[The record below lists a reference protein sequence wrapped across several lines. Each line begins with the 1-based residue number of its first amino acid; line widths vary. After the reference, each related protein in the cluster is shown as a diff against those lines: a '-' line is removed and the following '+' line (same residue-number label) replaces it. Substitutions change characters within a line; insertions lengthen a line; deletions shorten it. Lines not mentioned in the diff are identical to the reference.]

1 MQIRDVRL
9 FAASVAL
16 MLLVG
21 EAARAGTKVEQCTA
35 SGSSVSIPIDMD
47 SDSCFT
53 ASTGAT
59 VCTDSSG
66 YSNFS
71 GKCSLGGRFTGQGLV
86 EVDPV
91 SGSGCNIAGTTVP
104 GIASCTLAG
113 SSEQG
118 CEFQLV
124 GGSEVRRD
132 AVSGDLTFFSFS
144 TDSTL
149 CADLSSGPPFNFTS
163 SAKATIVGGTG
174 NNAGASGTE
183 TGAAGHG
190 QLLTSDAAGHGLS
203 WEESSFTDT
212 ITTK

>member
-1 MQIRDVRL
+1 MRIRLVRL

-16 MLLVG
+16 MLVPSG
-21 EAARAGTKVEQCTA
+21 AARAGTKVENCTA
-35 SGSSVSIPIDMD
+35 SGSGVSIPVDMD

-53 ASTGAT
+53 VSNGAT

-66 YSNFS
+66 YDNFS
-71 GKCSLGGRFTGQGLV
+71 GECSPGGRFTGQGLI

-104 GIASCTLAG
+104 GIASCTLTG

-118 CEFQLV
+118 CKFQLV

-132 AVSGDLTFFSFS
+132 TVSGDLTFFSFS
-144 TDSTL
+144 TDSSL

-163 SAKATIVGGTG
+163 SAKATITGGTG
-174 NNAGASGTE
+174 KNAGATGTE
-183 TGAAGHG
+183 TATGSG
-190 QLLTSDAAGHGLS
+190 QVLTSDPAGHGLS
-203 WEESSFTDT
+203 WEESSLTDT
-212 ITTK
+212 ITTN